1 MGEEDDFVRT
11 SRVKNFLKTLTI
23 VIMVLLN
30 GFLLRAL
37 VGVFVWWIVGFLVS
51 SAIGIRIM
59 YPFVRRIMVPKRKT
73 LEGVVKGEFF
83 SNKAVNTK
91 ELTWKEAFFE
101 EGWKKFR
108 MPTLTIFGILS
119 IMLTLTSETLG
130 LTEGDITLETVA
142 FVWGGAFLWVILFA
156 PVVVAFF
163 PVIWLT
169 SDSGWLLFDEET
181 HKIISVGEKGQEFIK
196 GLASFG
202 VVLAFI
208 IKATHIFGIVDA
220 IIFMTLVLVLAAPP
234 TYLTTVIYF
243 KKFHFK
249 FVKKFAKRL
258 QNYIIPAG
266 DYQVDLKIGGTPV
279 KIAESPNPTS
289 TPLPFKTQ
297 QISDN
302 QSLSDP
308 LSNKKFVQS
317 STDRKL
323 PLSVFLL

>member
-1 MGEEDDFVRT
+1 MGEKEIVFGQP

-23 VIMVLLN
+23 VVMVLLN
-30 GFLLRAL
+30 GVLFRAL
-37 VGVFVWWIVGFLVS
+37 VGVFVWCVVGFLVS

-73 LEGVVKGEFF
+73 PEGVVKGEFF
-83 SNKAVNTK
+83 SNRAVNTK

-119 IMLTLTSETLG
+119 VMLTLTSESVG
-130 LTEGDITLETVA
+130 LTDEDITLDAIA
-142 FVWGGAFLWVILFA
+142 FIWGGAFLWVILFA

-163 PVIWLT
+163 PIIWLT

-202 VVLAFI
+202 VVLAFV

-220 IIFMTLVLVLAAPP
+220 IIFMALVLVLAAPP

-258 QNYIIPAG
+258 QEYIIPAG
-266 DYQVDLKIGGTPV
+266 DYQVDLKIGETPV
-279 KIAESPNPTS
+279 KIAESQKIS
-289 TPLPFKTQ
+289 SIPLPVKTQ
-297 QISDN
+297 QISKYPQIDN
-302 QSLSDP
+302 PFTVKNRQS
-308 LSNKKFVQS
+308 
-317 STDRKL
+317 
-323 PLSVFLL
+323 

>member
-1 MGEEDDFVRT
+1 MGEESDFGRP
-11 SRVKNFLKTLTI
+11 SCVKNFLKTLTI
-23 VIMVLLN
+23 VVMVLLN

-37 VGVFVWWIVGFLVS
+37 VGVFVWCIVGFLVS
-51 SAIGIRIM
+51 SAIGIRLM
-59 YPFVRRIMVPKRKT
+59 YPFVRRLMVPKRKT
-73 LEGVVKGEFF
+73 PEGVVKGEFF
-83 SNKAVNTK
+83 STRAVNTK

-130 LTEGDITLETVA
+130 LTDEDITLETVA
-142 FVWGGAFLWVILFA
+142 FIWGGAFLWVILSA

-169 SDSGWLLFDEET
+169 SDSGWLLFDEES

-202 VVLAFI
+202 VVLAFV

-220 IIFMTLVLVLAAPP
+220 MIFMALVLVLAAPP

-258 QNYIIPAG
+258 QDYIIPAG
-266 DYQVDLKIGGTPV
+266 DYQVALKIGGMPV
-279 KIAESPNPTS
+279 KIAESLGPTS
-289 TPLPFKTQ
+289 MPLPVKTQ
-297 QISDN
+297 EISDN
-302 QSLSDP
+302 P
-308 LSNKKFVQS
+308 LLNNPFSIKKIW
-317 STDRKL
+317 TIMD
-323 PLSVFLL
+323 

>member
-1 MGEEDDFVRT
+1 
-11 SRVKNFLKTLTI
+11 NFLKTLTI
-23 VIMVLLN
+23 VVMVLLN

-37 VGVFVWWIVGFLVS
+37 VGVFVWCIVGFLVS
-51 SAIGIRIM
+51 SAIGIRLM
-59 YPFVRRIMVPKRKT
+59 YPFVRRLMVPKRKT
-73 LEGVVKGEFF
+73 PEGVVKGEFF
-83 SNKAVNTK
+83 STRAVNTK

-130 LTEGDITLETVA
+130 LTDEDITLETVA
-142 FVWGGAFLWVILFA
+142 FIWGGAFLWVILFA

-169 SDSGWLLFDEET
+169 SDSGWLLFDEES

-202 VVLAFI
+202 VVLAFV

-220 IIFMTLVLVLAAPP
+220 MIFMALVLVIAAPP

-258 QNYIIPAG
+258 QDYIIPAG
-266 DYQVDLKIGGTPV
+266 DYQVALKIGGMPV
-279 KIAESPNPTS
+279 KIAESLGPTS
-289 TPLPFKTQ
+289 MPLPVKTQ
-297 QISDN
+297 EISDN
-302 QSLSDP
+302 P
-308 LSNKKFVQS
+308 LLNNPFSIKKIW
-317 STDRKL
+317 TIMD
-323 PLSVFLL
+323 